1 MKAVIL
7 AAGYATRLYPLTKDR
22 PKPLLDMG
30 GKPVLEHLLAHIEK
44 IDPLNGICI
53 VANHKFYSHFEKWKA
68 HYRASKRVTLLD
80 DGSTH
85 EGDRL
90 GAIGDIRFC
99 IEEQKITEDLLVV
112 AGDNLFDMDLVPF
125 IRSAQKKSPF
135 CSMMLYDVKD
145 FSLAKHYGI
154 VRLDAENRIV
164 SFEEKPKNP
173 PSTLSAMGVYYF
185 PKQVLGSIET
195 YLKAGSPQDAPGFF
209 IRWLYQKETVYG
221 YPCEGL
227 WYDIGDLESYQHA
240 SQVFGKVHMSQK
252 RNLARGEEA

>member
-30 GKPVLEHLLAHIEK
+30 GKPVLEHILAPIEK
-44 IDPLNGICI
+44 IDKLDDICI
-53 VANHKFYSHFEKWKA
+53 VVNHKFYSQFEKWKV
-68 HYRASKRVTLLD
+68 HYRTSKRVILLD

-85 EGDRL
+85 EEDRL

-99 IEEQKITEDLLVV
+99 IQQQKIVEDLLVV
-112 AGDNLFDMDLVPF
+112 AGDNLFDMDLIPF
-125 IRSAQKKSPF
+125 IRSAQKRSPF

-154 VRLDAENRIV
+154 VRLDAEHRIV
-164 SFEEKPKNP
+164 SFEEKPKDP
-173 PSTLSAMGVYYF
+173 QSTLSAIGVYYF
-185 PKQVLGSIET
+185 PKHVLESIET

-209 IRWLYQKETVYG
+209 IRWLYQQETVYG

-227 WYDIGDLESYQHA
+227 WYDIGDLESYRRA
-240 SQVFGKVHMSQK
+240 SQVFGKVHTSQK
-252 RNLARGEEA
+252 QNLARREET